1 MAEKCTCDVP
11 EEEEEQE
18 EDDGGKEMS
27 LEKYFCQ
34 HWRALTLRKYL
45 MKIDVDD
52 NTMAAWCSKKQSSSN
67 LL

>member
-1 MAEKCTCDVP
+1 
-11 EEEEEQE
+11 
-18 EDDGGKEMS
+18 MS

-34 HWRALTLRKYL
+34 LWRALTLRKYL

-52 NTMAAWCSKKQSSSN
+52 NAMAAWCSKKQRSSN